1 MQEMNI
7 FVLEKKKKKM
17 VKNIK
22 EKMNKET
29 ITENAE
35 TLAAVHTHTHTQG
48 IVF

>member
-1 MQEMNI
+1 
-7 FVLEKKKKKM
+7 M

-35 TLAAVHTHTHTQG
+35 TLAAVHTHTHTHTQG